1 MIWMFLITNL
11 FLLVYIFISIYLI
24 SYYKKQKN
32 EFAIYFFK
40 LGLKSY
46 LFLIFLGALLSVVNN
61 FIFDF
66 GFFRDSS
73 HFKNT
78 DVSILVLYIA
88 ITGVVI
94 GFSTL
99 IYSVILSNT
108 PYYEDEKTKRKRALL
123 V

>member
-1 MIWMFLITNL
+1 MFLITNL
-11 FLLVYIFISIYLI
+11 FLLVYIFISIYVI

-32 EFAIYFFK
+32 EFAIYFFR

-46 LFLIFLGALLSVVNN
+46 LFLMFLGIVLSVVNN

-73 HFKNT
+73 YFGKT
-78 DVSILVLYIA
+78 DVPVLVLYVA

-108 PYYEDEKTKRKRALL
+108 PYYEDENTKRKRALL

>member
-1 MIWMFLITNL
+1 MISGFLIINL
-11 FLLVYIFISIYLI
+11 FILICVFISIYEI

-40 LGLKSY
+40 MGLKSY
-46 LFLIFLGALLSVVNN
+46 LFLFFAGFTLFVVNN

-66 GFFRDSS
+66 GFLKDFSS
-73 HFKNT
+73 FKKT
-78 DVSILVLYIA
+78 DISIFA
-88 ITGVVI
+88 IYFVITIVVI

-108 PYYEDEKTKRKRALL
+108 PHSEDDNDKSKRAPI

>member
-11 FLLVYIFISIYLI
+11 FLLVYIFISIYVI

-32 EFAIYFFK
+32 EFAIYFFR

-46 LFLIFLGALLSVVNN
+46 LFLMFLGIVLSVVNN

-73 HFKNT
+73 YFGKT
-78 DVSILVLYIA
+78 DVPVLVLYVA

-108 PYYEDEKTKRKRALL
+108 PYYEDENTKRKKALL